1 MSEMKNIIVPNIW
14 TLKWAAVETA
24 RNQRGL

>member
-1 MSEMKNIIVPNIW
+1 MKNIKVPKEG

-24 RNQRGL
+24 RRQCGL